1 MDLATDWITYDSG
14 QGDVPAY
21 RSKPGMVADPLPAV
35 LVIQEAWGV
44 DDHIQD
50 VTRRV
55 AASGYLALAPD
66 LYAAGGDR
74 PEPLRP
80 ERVRAA
86 RKFIDALPPTVWG
99 DPRARQEALDRLP
112 EPKRGRVAESLA
124 AAFAGAGKLEAFT
137 PLLRAAAGYL
147 RAAPDAAGRRVG
159 SVGFCMGGGL
169 STLLAC
175 SDPELSAAAVFYGM
189 PPSEERLQALVCPLL
204 GFYGGADPRVTDTV
218 PAMAKA
224 IAEAGG
230 SFEYHVYPG
239 APHAFFNDTRPA
251 YRIEAA
257 RDAWA
262 RVLGFFARHLTPA

>member
-137 PLLRAAAGYL
+137 PLLRAAA
-147 RAAPDAAGRRVG
+147 
-159 SVGFCMGGGL
+159 
-169 STLLAC
+169 
-175 SDPELSAAAVFYGM
+175 VFYGM

>member
-1 MDLATDWITYDSG
+1 M
-14 QGDVPAY
+14 
-21 RSKPGMVADPLPAV
+21 
-35 LVIQEAWGV
+35 
-44 DDHIQD
+44 
-50 VTRRV
+50 
-55 AASGYLALAPD
+55 
-66 LYAAGGDR
+66 
-74 PEPLRP
+74 
-80 ERVRAA
+80 
-86 RKFIDALPPTVWG
+86 
-99 DPRARQEALDRLP
+99 
-112 EPKRGRVAESLA
+112 
-124 AAFAGAGKLEAFT
+124 
-137 PLLRAAAGYL
+137 
-147 RAAPDAAGRRVG
+147 G